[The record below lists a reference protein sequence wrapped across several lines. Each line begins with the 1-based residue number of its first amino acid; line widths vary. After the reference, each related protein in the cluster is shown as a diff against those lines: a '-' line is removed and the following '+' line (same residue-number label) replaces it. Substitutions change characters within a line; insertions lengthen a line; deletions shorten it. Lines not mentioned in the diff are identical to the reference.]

1 MRYTENQL
9 ESFTKPISDSE
20 NQRCENMIRMV
31 KEAIQLYYTETRDYK
46 LDLNNYEIF
55 LQGSYA
61 NNTNVK
67 QNSDVDICV
76 MYKNVF
82 NYKMPQGY
90 TLDGSYSD
98 STLDYYTL
106 RNLIKNALIKKFGSD
121 RVIDKNKAIR
131 ILSNTYTTDADVVV
145 AFQYR
150 NYENSTTYQEG
161 IYYKACNDGSP
172 IINYPKIHIKNG
184 NSKNIATNHMY
195 KKMVRIFKKIMYDM
209 QDNNIYASK
218 DVKGFVLECMIYNIP
233 NYKIYQ
239 DIDTKYSTNL
249 SNMIDTF
256 INDSMNLW
264 KEVNQIKWLFGIEKG
279 KDETYYKNFM
289 KAMKEFINV

>member
-31 KEAIQLYYTETRDYK
+31 KDAIQNYYSETRDYK
-46 LDLNNYEIF
+46 MNLNNYEIF

-82 NYKMPQGY
+82 HYSMPDGY
-90 TLDGSYSD
+90 SLDGSYSD
-98 STLDYYTL
+98 SSLDYFDL
-106 RNLIKNALIKKFGSD
+106 RNTIKKALIKKFGSD

-131 ILSNTYTTDADVVV
+131 ILSNSYTTDADVVV

-150 NYENSTTYQEG
+150 KYSDSTKFQEG
-161 IYYKACNDGSP
+161 IYYKALDNS
-172 IINYPKIHIKNG
+172 IVINYPKIHIKNG
-184 NSKNIATNHMY
+184 NEKNVTTNYMY

-209 QDNNIYASK
+209 QDDNIYASK
-218 DVKGFVLECMIYNIP
+218 DVKGFVLECMVYNFP
-233 NYKIYQ
+233 NDEMFKHIE
-239 DIDTKYSTNL
+239 TKYTDNL
-249 SNMIDTF
+249 QKMMNTF
-256 INDSMNLW
+256 INESMNLW
-264 KEVNQIKWLFGIEKG
+264 KEVNEIKWLFGIEKG
-279 KDETYYKNFM
+279 KNESDYKDYI
-289 KAMKEFINV
+289 KAMKEYVNGN

>member
-233 NYKIYQ
+233 NDKIYQ
-239 DIDTKYSTNL
+239 YIDTKYSTNL

>member
-1 MRYTENQL
+1 MRYTESQL

-31 KEAIQLYYTETRDYK
+31 KEAIQGYYAETRNSK
-46 LDLNNYEIF
+46 MNISNYEIF

-82 NYKMPQGY
+82 HYEMPEGY
-90 TLDGSYSD
+90 SLDSKYINSN
-98 STLDYYTL
+98 LDYFDL
-106 RNLIKNALIKKFGSD
+106 RDLIKKALIKKFGAD

-131 ILSNTYTTDADVVV
+131 ILSNSYTTDADVVV

-150 NYENSTTYQEG
+150 KYSDSTNFQEG
-161 IYYKACNDGSP
+161 IYYKALDNSKV
-172 IINYPKIHIKNG
+172 INYPKVHIKNG
-184 NSKNIATNHMY
+184 NTKNLETNFMY

-209 QDNNIYASK
+209 QDDNIYVSK
-218 DVKGFVLECMIYNIP
+218 EVKGFVLECMVYNIP
-233 NYKIYQ
+233 NEEMFKHIE
-239 DIDTKYSTNL
+239 TKYTDNL
-249 SNMIDTF
+249 QKMMNTF
-256 INDSMNLW
+256 INQSMNLW
-264 KEVNQIKWLFGIEKG
+264 KEVNGIKWLFGIEKG
-279 KDETYYKNFM
+279 KNENDYKLFIR
-289 KAMKEFINV
+289 AMKEYVNGK

>member
-31 KEAIQLYYTETRDYK
+31 KDAIQNYYSETRDYK
-46 LDLNNYEIF
+46 MNLNNYEIF

-82 NYKMPQGY
+82 HYSMPDGY
-90 TLDGSYSD
+90 SLDGSYTD
-98 STLDYYTL
+98 SSLDYFDL
-106 RNLIKNALIKKFGSD
+106 RNTIKKALIKKFGSD

-131 ILSNTYTTDADVVV
+131 ILSNSYTTDADVVV

-150 NYENSTTYQEG
+150 KYSDSTKFQEG
-161 IYYKACNDGSP
+161 IYYKALDNS
-172 IINYPKIHIKNG
+172 IVINYPKIHIKNG
-184 NSKNIATNHMY
+184 NEKNVTTNYMY

-209 QDNNIYASK
+209 QDDNIYASK
-218 DVKGFVLECMIYNIP
+218 DVKGFVLECMVYNFP
-233 NYKIYQ
+233 NDEMFKHIE
-239 DIDTKYSTNL
+239 TKYTDNL
-249 SNMIDTF
+249 QKMMNTF
-256 INDSMNLW
+256 INESMNLW
-264 KEVNQIKWLFGIEKG
+264 KEVNEIKWLFGIEKG
-279 KDETYYKNFM
+279 KNESDYKDYI
-289 KAMKEFINV
+289 KAMKEYVNGN

>member
-98 STLDYYTL
+98 STLDYFTL

-233 NYKIYQ
+233 NDKIYQ
-239 DIDTKYSTNL
+239 YIDTKYSTNL

>member
-20 NQRCENMIRMV
+20 NQRCENMIKMV
-31 KEAIQLYYTETRDYK
+31 KDAIQNYYSETRDYK
-46 LDLNNYEIF
+46 MNLSNYEIF

-82 NYKMPQGY
+82 HYSMPEGY
-90 TLDGSYSD
+90 SLDSSYSD
-98 STLDYYTL
+98 SSLDYFEL
-106 RNLIKNALIKKFGSD
+106 RNTIKKALIRKFGSD

-131 ILSNTYTTDADVVV
+131 ILSNSYTTDADVVV

-150 NYENSTTYQEG
+150 KYSDSTKFQEG
-161 IYYKACNDGSP
+161 IYYKALDNS
-172 IINYPKIHIKNG
+172 IVINYPKIHIKNG
-184 NSKNIATNHMY
+184 NEKNVATNYMY

-209 QDNNIYASK
+209 QDDNIYASK
-218 DVKGFVLECMIYNIP
+218 DVKGFVLECMVYNFP
-233 NYKIYQ
+233 NDEMFKHIE
-239 DIDTKYSTNL
+239 TKYTDNL
-249 SNMIDTF
+249 QKMMNTF

-264 KEVNQIKWLFGIEKG
+264 KEVNEIKWLFGIEKG
-279 KDETYYKNFM
+279 KNESDYKDYI
-289 KAMKEFINV
+289 KAMKEYVNGN

>member
-98 STLDYYTL
+98 STLDYFTL

>member
-20 NQRCENMIRMV
+20 NQRCENMIKMV
-31 KEAIQLYYTETRDYK
+31 KDAIQNYYSETRDYK
-46 LDLNNYEIF
+46 MNLSNYEIF

-82 NYKMPQGY
+82 HYSMPEGY
-90 TLDGSYSD
+90 SLDGSYSD
-98 STLDYYTL
+98 SSLDHFEL
-106 RNLIKNALIKKFGSD
+106 RNTIKKALIRKFGSD

-131 ILSNTYTTDADVVV
+131 ILSNSYTTDADVVV

-150 NYENSTTYQEG
+150 KYSDSTKFQEG
-161 IYYKACNDGSP
+161 IYYKALDNS
-172 IINYPKIHIKNG
+172 IVINYPKIHIKNG
-184 NSKNIATNHMY
+184 NEKNVATNYMY

-209 QDNNIYASK
+209 QDDNIYASK
-218 DVKGFVLECMIYNIP
+218 DVKGFVLECMVYNFP
-233 NYKIYQ
+233 NDEMFKHIE
-239 DIDTKYSTNL
+239 TKYTDNL
-249 SNMIDTF
+249 QKMMNTF
-256 INDSMNLW
+256 INESMNLW
-264 KEVNQIKWLFGIEKG
+264 KEVNEIKWLFGIEKG
-279 KDETYYKNFM
+279 KNESDYKDYI
-289 KAMKEFINV
+289 KAMKEYVNGN